1 MDYTELDAIIAAGT
15 GADVNPEFFTEL
27 KSNLLLAL
35 LKTGAN
41 ANLPAY
47 ADNAA
52 AIAGGL
58 SADGGSVSEAD
69 VPYAGGLSKRRKARS
84 PSCRL

>member
-1 MDYTELDAIIAAGT
+1 VNYTELDAIIAAGT

-58 SADGGSVSEAD
+58 SVGAIYVQ
-69 VPYAGGLSKRRKARS
+69 
-84 PSCRL
+84 PSGAVYVVLEP